1 MDQVEKDSLVQRI
14 YIEYQDETLLMDRKE
29 GSFEY
34 AKRKD
39 SKNFFYHLYQDK
51 ENVTKLL
58 DYFGSH
64 IDFDNQ
70 LNGASC
76 YRLTIDYSSQPQ
88 KIVESIDEPIGWAT
102 FLTEIDRFISLH
114 NDGQL
119 ISVSFERN
127 SSLEKKKR

>member
-70 LNGASC
+70 LNGASR

>member
-39 SKNFFYHLYQDK
+39 SKKFFYHLYQDK